1 VNGEEHLNQI
11 TIGAS
16 FYFSDIP
23 FVFFQSEKETHKDSE
38 RQSAKKATPWG
49 RISVEGRYL

>member
-38 RQSAKKATPWG
+38 RQSAKKQLLGGGLA
-49 RISVEGRYL
+49 